1 MTMMLL
7 ENTPLVVALCAI
19 IFAQILKVPIY
30 FLVMKKWD
38 FSLLT
43 STGGMPS
50 SHSAAVASLA
60 TAVGFETSL
69 DSPIFAVAVMFTLIV
84 MYDASGV
91 RLEAGKHATLLNE
104 LRQDFDL
111 LTKNIAE
118 WPKLDAEEKH
128 QELKTLLG
136 HKRSEVV
143 VGALAGI
150 TLACTIYIF

>member
-69 DSPIFAVAVMFTLIV
+69 DSPVFAVAVMFALIV

-136 HKRSEVV
+136 HKHSEVV
-143 VGALAGI
+143 IGALAGI
-150 TLACTIYIF
+150 TLACAIYML

>member
-1 MTMMLL
+1 MTLL
-7 ENTPLVVALCAI
+7 ANTPLVVAICAI
-19 IFAQILKVPIY
+19 VFVQGLKVPIY
-30 FLVMKKWD
+30 FIVTRKWD

-50 SHSAAVASLA
+50 SHSAAVTSLA
-60 TAVGFETSL
+60 TAIAFETSL
-69 DSPIFAVAVMFTLIV
+69 DSPIFAVATMFALIV

-104 LRQDFDL
+104 LRKDFDL
-111 LTKNIAE
+111 LTKNIAD
-118 WPKLDAEEKH
+118 WPKLDEQEKR

-143 VGALAGI
+143 TGALAGI
-150 TLACTIYIF
+150 ALTITIYLTI

>member
-1 MTMMLL
+1 MTLL
-7 ENTPLVVALCAI
+7 ANTPLVVALCAI
-19 IFAQILKVPIY
+19 IFAQLLKVPIY
-30 FLVMKKWD
+30 FLATKKWD
-38 FSLLT
+38 FSLVT

-50 SHSAAVASLA
+50 SHSAAVTSLA
-60 TAVGFETSL
+60 TAVAFETSL
-69 DSPIFAVAVMFTLIV
+69 DSPIFAVATMFALIV

-104 LRQDFDL
+104 LRKDFDL

-118 WPKLDAEEKH
+118 WPKLNEREKQ

-143 VGALAGI
+143 TGALAGI
-150 TLACTIYIF
+150 VFASLVYVW

>member
-1 MTMMLL
+1 MTLIA
-7 ENTPLVVALCAI
+7 NTPLVVALCAI
-19 IFAQILKVPIY
+19 IFAQLLKVPIY
-30 FLVMKKWD
+30 FLATKKWD
-38 FSLLT
+38 FSLVT

-50 SHSAAVASLA
+50 SHSAAVTSLA
-60 TAVGFETSL
+60 TAVAFETSL
-69 DSPIFAVAVMFTLIV
+69 DSPIFAVATMFALIV

-104 LRQDFDL
+104 LRKDFDL

-118 WPKLDAEEKH
+118 WPKLNEREKQ

-143 VGALAGI
+143 TGALVGI
-150 TLACTIYIF
+150 VFASLVYVW